1 MATQNH
7 NTQTTAD
14 RLREAETQCDKAYEE
29 NTELWA
35 IAQLGE
41 MLNTLHEQVGYE
53 ALETQQLAAIG
64 IAINR
69 LADQA
74 CTRQGAEAERL
85 SKIVGE
91 LRDQHEKEQ
100 NRQRRLHSEMDERE
114 LSQVC
119 HFLERL
125 NAGELTMENIENVRE
140 ICPELEQETAEKF
153 LAILT
158 DGKASDSPGLSV
170 VS

>member
-7 NTQTTAD
+7 TTQTTAD
-14 RLREAETQCDKAYEE
+14 RLREAEANCDKAYEE

-35 IAQLGE
+35 IAQLGD
-41 MLNTLHEQVGYE
+41 MLAEAQVNQGYDGLTYNHWG
-53 ALETQQLAAIG
+53 AVG
-64 IAINR
+64 VAINR
-69 LADQA
+69 LADHI
-74 CTRQGAEAERL
+74 CSRQGDEAERL

-91 LRDQHEKEQ
+91 LRDQCEKEQ
-100 NRQRRLHSEMDERE
+100 QRQRRLHSELDERE

-119 HFLERL
+119 DFMERF
-125 NAGELTMENIENVRE
+125 NAGELTMENIKNVRE
-140 ICPELEQETAEKF
+140 ICPELEQATAEKF

-158 DGKASDSPGLSV
+158 DDKASDSPELSV